1 MKEIYLCGHT
11 GSVNRGCEAIVRSTA
26 DILKECGVKKVNAL
40 TFDENYDKFLNLDNA
55 INLIKYPQKSK
66 IQKIY
71 YYILRKILKN
81 KEYAYGFY
89 HKELKNKINENSITF
104 NIGGDTYC
112 YTAPYISY
120 NLNNVTQKTKT
131 PNVFWGCSVD
141 ERVLDNEYMQRDLE
155 KYSFIVTRDTYTYET
170 LKKCVSNPNK
180 VYLACD
186 PAFRLKIK
194 ETMLP
199 ENFKSN
205 NTLGINISPLV
216 FKNIEDEN
224 DIMYQNINELIKFVL
239 SETDMNICLI
249 PHVYNC
255 EKNIQDIKVLRKIY
269 NDIDKKDR
277 VALVDRELS
286 CEELKYIISKTRF
299 FIGARTHSTIAA
311 YSMKVPT
318 IALSYSI
325 KSRGIAKDLFGTEE
339 GFAIPYKSIE
349 SSSVLKDTFINIL
362 VNKEDEI
369 RNRYEEIMP
378 TYKESIINVAK
389 DIIGKLS

>member
-1 MKEIYLCGHT
+1 M
-11 GSVNRGCEAIVRSTA
+11 
-26 DILKECGVKKVNAL
+26 
-40 TFDENYDKFLNLDNA
+40 
-55 INLIKYPQKSK
+55 
-66 IQKIY
+66 
-71 YYILRKILKN
+71 
-81 KEYAYGFY
+81 
-89 HKELKNKINENSITF
+89 
-104 NIGGDTYC
+104 
-112 YTAPYISY
+112 
-120 NLNNVTQKTKT
+120 NNVTQKTKT

-155 KYSFIVTRDTYTYET
+155 KYSFIVTRETYTYET